1 MKQGKTEGRRRG
13 RQQRIRWLDDVTDSI
28 HMSLNKPW
36 EMVRDREAWPAVS
49 MGLQRVG
56 HDVVTEQQQQ
66 PTMGIMKSTQ
76 LKHIQDFFFFFGKL
90 YLLHRNHHSEK
101 KKTTKTTYFNEK

>member
-1 MKQGKTEGRRRG
+1 MMRRKTEGRRRG
-13 RQQRIRWLDDVTDSI
+13 RQQRIRWLDGVTDSI
-28 HMSLNKPW
+28 HMSLNKPR

-56 HDVVTEQQQQ
+56 HDVVTKQQQQ

-76 LKHIQDFFFFFGKL
+76 LKHIQDFFFFCKL
-90 YLLHRNHHSEK
+90 YLLHRNHHSK
-101 KKTTKTTYFNEK
+101 KKKKKNNNTYFNEK

>member
-1 MKQGKTEGRRRG
+1 MMRGKTEGRRRG
-13 RQQRIRWLDDVTDSI
+13 RQQKIRWLNGVTDSI
-28 HMSLNKPW
+28 HMSLNKPQ

-76 LKHIQDFFFFFGKL
+76 LKHIQNVFFFVSYTSSIGIIIQ
-90 YLLHRNHHSEK
+90 K
-101 KKTTKTTYFNEK
+101 KKNKKHLLQ